1 MRRWRDEEPQA
12 GPRRKSAGQH
22 PAQRQGI
29 SVSAPCLCGFG
40 GLCGLPHPHDASD
53 GVLPELRVPYR
64 HRHGIRPQF
73 IPVRASG
80 SRFRAGRAQHHVYCS
95 GGRTYHDCALP
106 GGSPA
111 HQFPASDQG
120 TVSDT
125 LFSPLCHLHPGH
137 RPGVPLALPLGIRLH
152 QLFSGVFGA
161 GATEVAVRSQPDH
174 CGGDHF
180 YHLERYG
187 V

>member
-1 MRRWRDEEPQA
+1 MRSPKPARAENPL
-12 GPRRKSAGQH
+12 GNTRRSAKAYLYLL
-22 PAQRQGI
+22 PAFA
-29 SVSAPCLCGFG
+29 VLAVFG
-40 GLCGLPHPHDASD
+40 GLPHPHDASD

-73 IPVRASG
+73 VPVRASG

-137 RPGVPLALPLGIRLH
+137 RPGVPAGSSTRNTATSTFFWSFWGWSH
-152 QLFSGVFGA
+152 RSGCPIP
-161 GATEVAVRSQPDH
+161 T
-174 CGGDHF
+174 
-180 YHLERYG
+180 
-187 V
+187 